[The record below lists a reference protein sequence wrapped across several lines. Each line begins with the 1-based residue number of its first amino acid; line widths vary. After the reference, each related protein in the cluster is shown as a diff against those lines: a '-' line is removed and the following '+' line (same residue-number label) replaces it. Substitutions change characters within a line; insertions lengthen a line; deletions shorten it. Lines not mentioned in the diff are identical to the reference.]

1 MSEVHWQESHSEA
14 TTFQVLSFTFYFV
27 QHAIT
32 LPWVSVLLITSLA
45 SFNNFQLNQQW
56 KEGKL
61 QLQLFQIFFN
71 KTTN

>member
-27 QHAIT
+27 QHAIA

-45 SFNNFQLNQQW
+45 SFNNFQLNQQ
-56 KEGKL
+56 
-61 QLQLFQIFFN
+61 
-71 KTTN
+71 